1 MCLKEIFKYFFN
13 FSFIQFGQKKCFV
26 CFSFYSINIHANS
39 HKEKLIETTIY
50 EFNRIDKKMMEA
62 NFNKIID
69 GLFISD
75 SYGAANISF
84 LQRKEITHL
93 MICATEIKIK
103 FPNDFVYKKVNLI
116 DSPKFE
122 IFKYLDECVEF
133 INSAILSG
141 GKVLVLCN
149 QGRSRS
155 VSVVIAVLV
164 KQLNFSFEEA
174 YEDIKK
180 NTRFLSRTKG
190 LLNSLRSIQVSL
202 Q

>member
-1 MCLKEIFKYFFN
+1 
-13 FSFIQFGQKKCFV
+13 
-26 CFSFYSINIHANS
+26 
-39 HKEKLIETTIY
+39 
-50 EFNRIDKKMMEA
+50 MEA

-103 FPNDFVYKKVNLI
+103 FPDDFVYKKVNLI

-122 IFKYLDECVEF
+122 ILKYLDECVEF